1 MDVIEARHLVAG
13 TWEGRPVRERLNP
26 ARPDDVVS
34 ISAEADAA
42 LVSRAIDAAV
52 TAQPAWAGLPAPER
66 GAILLRAAAQLQARA
81 TEIGVDLTRE
91 EGKTLAEATGEVRR
105 AASILQFFGSEGWR
119 IGGQTYP
126 ATASAETLIYTRKE
140 PLGVVVAVTPWNFPI
155 AIPTWKI
162 APALVAGNAVI
173 LKPAGLTPGTAWHL
187 ATALVDAGVPA
198 GAFSLILGP
207 GAEIGQHL
215 VADPRVAAISFTG
228 SIEVGDAI
236 YRRAAPR
243 RARVQLEMGGKNAT
257 VVLDDAD
264 PTFAARI
271 VAAGGFG
278 LTGQACTATSRVIAT
293 KGIVNDLVEALREE
307 AGRFAPRDGLD
318 EGALMGPVVSDAQLR
333 IDRSYL
339 DIARQEGAEVVTGAD
354 APEGL
359 FQGPAIVKGVMA
371 KHRIAQEEVFGPV
384 IAIVEVPGLDAA
396 IETVNGTRFGLTA
409 SVVSGDLA
417 AVQRFTREVRTGVIK
432 VNQPTSGVELNVP
445 FGGTGDSSTNTYR
458 EQGSTAVDFYTWV
471 KSVYVTPPGWV

>member
-26 ARPDDVVS
+26 ARPDDVAS

-66 GAILLRAAAQLQARA
+66 GAILLRAAAQLEARA
-81 TEIGVDLTRE
+81 TEIAVDLTRE

-126 ATASAETLIYTRKE
+126 ASASAETLIYTRKE
-140 PLGVVVAVTPWNFPI
+140 PLGVVVAVTPWNFPL

-162 APALVAGNAVI
+162 APALIAGNAVI

-236 YRRAAPR
+236 YQRAAPR

-307 AGRFAPRDGLD
+307 AGRFEPRDGLD
-318 EGALMGPVVSDAQLR
+318 EGALMGPVVSDGQLR

-354 APEGL
+354 APDGL
-359 FQGPAIVKGVMA
+359 FQRPVIVKGTTS

-384 IAIVEVPGLDAA
+384 IAIVEVPGLDEA

-409 SVVSGDLA
+409 GVVSGDLA

-471 KSVYVTPPGWV
+471 KSVYVTPPGWA